1 MAWCQVSRVI
11 RKYQFYT
18 VDVFTRT
25 PFGGNQLAVIPMAE
39 GLSDRAMQAIAREF
53 NLSETTFVL
62 PPTHKD
68 ATRKVRIFTPGS
80 ELPFAGHPTLGTAYV
95 LAANGFV
102 EAACTEIVLEE
113 GVGNVRVALSRE
125 GDGIGRIDLFPARLP
140 ELTPSPVEPETIA
153 EILSI
158 PAHSILDGVWAPS
171 VASCGLPY
179 LFITLRDRA
188 SVARVSLNR
197 AAWETSL
204 HGTDGALLYILCL
217 EPELE
222 GSHIRARM
230 FAPEVGVEEDPATGS
245 AAAALAG
252 YLTRGFGKT
261 DGVHDWVV
269 EQGFEMARPSL
280 LHVRAIVEEGN
291 IVQVR
296 VGGFVV
302 PVSHGTIQVP
312 EAT

>member
-1 MAWCQVSRVI
+1 MSEYR
-11 RKYQFYT
+11 FYT

-25 PFGGNQLAVIPMAE
+25 TFGGNQLAVLPLAQ
-39 GLSDRAMQAIAREF
+39 GLSGRAMQAIAREF

-62 PPTHKD
+62 PPTHED
-68 ATRKVRIFTPGS
+68 ATRKVRIFTPS
-80 ELPFAGHPTLGTAYV
+80 AELPFAGHPTLGTAYV

-102 EAACTEIVLEE
+102 EAGCDEVVLEE
-113 GVGNVRVALSRE
+113 GVGNIRVTMARE
-125 GDGIGRIDLFPARLP
+125 TDGIGRLDLFPARLP
-140 ELTPSPVEPETIA
+140 ELTSSPVEPEIIA

-158 PAHSILDGVWAPS
+158 STHSILDGVWAPS

-179 LFITLRDRA
+179 LFVTLRDRA
-188 SVARVSLNR
+188 SLARVSLNR

-204 HGTDGALLYILCL
+204 RRTDGAMLYMICL

-230 FAPEVGVEEDPATGS
+230 FGPGVGVEEDPATGS

-252 YLTRGFGKT
+252 YVTRGFGKT

-269 EQGFEMARPSL
+269 EQGFEMGRPSL
-280 LHVRAIVEEGN
+280 LHVRAIVESGT
-291 IVQVR
+291 ITQVR
-296 VGGFVV
+296 VGGSVV
-302 PVSHGTIQVP
+302 AVSHGAIQVP
-312 EAT
+312 EGY